1 MILWARAIGYNK
13 RQGAAIDGRR
23 VSRPPSAAGLTRGA
37 ARANLVAMR
46 LPRIGI
52 RGKILLSYGLTIAL
66 VVAVEVLAQG
76 AASRAGREFEQ
87 RLSRYYYIQDLRAAL
102 ADFRGLGERYL
113 RERQDEQGSE
123 LASSLA
129 TISDAASG
137 LAADPSEP
145 QEAFFEGRAAKRG
158 IEAWAPSVRAAL
170 AALAAGLPGAYES
183 YQKADRIALYVDGYL
198 GRLLSISMASG
209 TARYGE
215 SLASAAEKRRLA
227 IVGLCAAGALALI
240 FAALFAQGIA
250 APVRRLAEAADRMA
264 SGDLDVEPV
273 RVGTRDEVADLAVDF
288 NAMSSNIRA
297 LVEGLKEKAEL
308 ERLLHEESVERI
320 SMGRAL
326 REAQFMNL
334 QDQIRPHFLFNALN
348 TISRSALLEGAP
360 ETELL
365 ARSLGK
371 LMRYSLSDGGAFVTV
386 GEELA
391 ILRDYLAFQSIRFGA
406 RLAWEV
412 RSEPEA
418 ESLGVPRFTLQPLV
432 ENAVRHGIEPKVE
445 GGRVVV
451 SARRLRDRVRLVV
464 ADGGVGMDALTLA
477 QIRAAAAGEAPQ
489 VAAVPGEGGP
499 GIGMANLELRL
510 AYRYGGRARLAIASR
525 PGRGTVIRISLP
537 ATGAGERKDDAI

>member
-1 MILWARAIGYNK
+1 
-13 RQGAAIDGRR
+13 
-23 VSRPPSAAGLTRGA
+23 
-37 ARANLVAMR
+37 MR
-46 LPRIGI
+46 FPRIGI
-52 RGKILLSYGLTIAL
+52 RGKILLSYGLTLAL
-66 VVAVEVLAQG
+66 VVAVEVLAQD
-76 AASRAGREFEQ
+76 AASRSGREFEE
-87 RLSRYYYIQDLRAAL
+87 RLARYYSIQGLRAAL
-102 ADFRGLGERYL
+102 ADFRAMGERYL
-113 RERQDEQGSE
+113 RERQGDQLTALE
-123 LASSLA
+123 SSLDD
-129 TISDAASG
+129 IVRDAQALSPVP
-137 LAADPSEP
+137 DEP
-145 QEAFFEGRAAKRG
+145 QEAFFEGRAARRG
-158 IEAWAPSVRAAL
+158 IEAWAPAARAAL
-170 AALAAGLPGAYES
+170 AGRGPEKPEAFEEYAR
-183 YQKADRIALYVDGYL
+183 ADRIAAYVDGYL

-215 SLASAAEKRRLA
+215 SLSRAAESRRLA
-227 IVGLCAAGALALI
+227 LMGLAVAGALALI
-240 FAALFAQGIA
+240 FAALFAQSIA

-264 SGDLDVEPV
+264 SGDLDVDPV
-273 RVGTRDEVADLAVDF
+273 TVGTRDEVAVLARDF
-288 NAMSSNIRA
+288 NSMSANIRA
-297 LVEGLKEKAEL
+297 LVEGLKEKADL
-308 ERLLHEESVERI
+308 ERQLHAETLERI

-371 LMRYSLSDGGAFVTV
+371 LMRYSLSDRGSFVTV

-391 ILRDYLAFQSIRFGA
+391 VLRDYLAFQSIRFGA

-418 ESLGVPRFTLQPLV
+418 ESLNVPRFTLQPLV
-432 ENAVRHGIEPKVE
+432 ENAVRHGIEPKVD

-464 ADGGVGMDALTLA
+464 ADSGAGMDAAMLG
-477 QIRAAAAGEAPQ
+477 QIRAAAAGEAPP
-489 VAAVPGEGGP
+489 AAVPGEGSP

-510 AYRYGGRARLAIASR
+510 AYRYGGRARLAISSR

-537 ATGAGERKDDAI
+537 AAGAPERKDDAL

>member
-1 MILWARAIGYNK
+1 
-13 RQGAAIDGRR
+13 
-23 VSRPPSAAGLTRGA
+23 
-37 ARANLVAMR
+37 MR
-46 LPRIGI
+46 FPRLGI

-66 VVAVEVLAQG
+66 VVAVEVLAQN
-76 AASRAGREFEQ
+76 AALRAGREFEE
-87 RLSRYYYIQDLRAAL
+87 RLARYYSIQDLRAAL
-102 ADFRGLGERYL
+102 ADFRTLGERYM
-113 RERQDEQGSE
+113 RERQGEQRDA
-123 LASSLA
+123 LASSLDSIA
-129 TISDAASG
+129 EAARALSP
-137 LAADPSEP
+137 AADEP
-145 QEAFFEGRAAKRG
+145 QEAFFEGRAARRG
-158 IEAWAPSVRAAL
+158 IEAWAPAVGLAL
-170 AALAAGLPGAYES
+170 ASREAERPGAYEA
-183 YQKADRIALYVDGYL
+183 YQRADRIAAYVDGYL

-215 SLASAAEKRRLA
+215 SVATSADNRRLA
-227 IVGLCAAGALALI
+227 IIGLAAAGVLALI
-240 FAALFAQGIA
+240 FAALFAQSIA

-273 RVGTRDEVADLAVDF
+273 AVESRDEIAVLARDF

-297 LVEGLKEKAEL
+297 LVEGLKEKADL

-371 LMRYSLSDGGAFVTV
+371 LMRYSLADGSSFVTV

-391 ILRDYLAFQSIRFGA
+391 TLRDYLAFQSIRFGS

-418 ESLGVPRFTLQPLV
+418 ESLNVPRFTLQPLV

-464 ADGGVGMDALTLA
+464 ADSGVGMDGALLE
-477 QIRAAAAGEAPQ
+477 QIRAAAAGGASHAP
-489 VAAVPGEGGP
+489 AVPGEGGP
-499 GIGMANLELRL
+499 GIGMGNLEVRL

-537 ATGAGERKDDAI
+537 AADPAERKDDAV